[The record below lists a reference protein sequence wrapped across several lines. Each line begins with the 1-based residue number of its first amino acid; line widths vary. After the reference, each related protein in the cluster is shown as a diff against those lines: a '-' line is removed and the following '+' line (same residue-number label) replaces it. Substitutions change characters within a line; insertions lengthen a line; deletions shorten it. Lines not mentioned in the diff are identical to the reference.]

1 MKKWKNDD
9 ELFTLI
15 RRELFTAVVGDIMD
29 RHGRQQQFCPPRI
42 KPLRDDM
49 MVAGRAFPVQE
60 ADIDDAI
67 TPELKNKPFG
77 LMLEALDALQHN
89 DVYICTGA
97 SPTYALW
104 GELMSIRAQQLG
116 SAGAVLN
123 GYSRDTKGVLE
134 LGFPTFS
141 YGSYS
146 QDQLPRGKV
155 VDFGSSIQMNGV
167 NINPGDIVFGDID
180 GVCIVPQEIEE
191 DVINEALEKARTEN
205 KVKKAIEE
213 GISACEAFQKYGVM

>member
-1 MKKWKNDD
+1 MDTWKNDD
-9 ELFTLI
+9 ELFTLM

-29 RHGRQQQFCPPRI
+29 QHGRQQQFCPPQI

-49 MVAGRAFPVQE
+49 MVAGRAFPVLE
-60 ADIDDAI
+60 ADIGAT
-67 TPELKNKPFG
+67 TPSELKDKPFG
-77 LMLEALDALQHN
+77 LMLEALDALQPN

-97 SPTYALW
+97 SPSYALW
-104 GELMSIRAQQLG
+104 GELMSIRAQRLG

-123 GYSRDTKGVLE
+123 GYSRDTHGVLK

-141 YGSYS
+141 CGSYS

-167 NINPGDIVFGDID
+167 TINPGDIVFGDID
-180 GVCIVPQEIEE
+180 GVCIIPKEIEK
-191 DVINEALEKARTEN
+191 DVITEALEKARTEN
-205 KVKKAIEE
+205 KVKTAIEE
-213 GISACEAFQKYGVM
+213 GMSACKAFDQYGVM

>member
-1 MKKWKNDD
+1 
-9 ELFTLI
+9 
-15 RRELFTAVVGDIMD
+15 
-29 RHGRQQQFCPPRI
+29 
-42 KPLRDDM
+42 M
-49 MVAGRAFPVQE
+49 MVAGRVFPVLE
-60 ADIDDAI
+60 ADIGTAI
-67 TPELKNKPFG
+67 PSELKDKPFG
-77 LMLEALDALQHN
+77 LMLEALDALQRN

-167 NINPGDIVFGDID
+167 NINPGDIVFGDMD
-180 GVCIVPQEIEE
+180 GVCIIPQEIEE
-191 DVINEALEKARTEN
+191 DVINEALEKAQTEN

-213 GISACEAFQKYGVM
+213 GMSACNAFDKYGVM